1 MFEKIGR
8 AAEKA
13 AASVPRR
20 QFLGRLGRGAAM
32 LAGALGGI
40 LLTAGTAEAGGGW
53 CCLTGTGCIRGKC
66 RGVYGTTVRCS
77 DYGMYCPK

>member
-20 QFLGRLGRGAAM
+20 QFLADWVVELPCWQE
-32 LAGALGGI
+32 LGGI

-66 RGVYGTTVRCS
+66 RGVWGTTVRCS